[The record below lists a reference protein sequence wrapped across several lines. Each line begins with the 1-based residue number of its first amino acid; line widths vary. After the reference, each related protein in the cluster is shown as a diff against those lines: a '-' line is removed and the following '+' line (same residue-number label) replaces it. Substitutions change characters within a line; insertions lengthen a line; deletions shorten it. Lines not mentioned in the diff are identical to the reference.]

1 MNNSKNPYVILGLDP
16 NKDYSDDEIKKA
28 YHKNVLKY
36 HPDKNKSPDAAEKF
50 IEIHTAYE
58 ILSSNKSKYES
69 FNIEQKNEFYNII
82 KNSIVAK
89 YPNFN
94 NYLDFFTSLFYSSE
108 NDFKDEILNNDFN
121 TIYSSFINKLPN
133 AVSKFSQQLQSLKE
147 NYNKNH
153 ITNQNN
159 LNLINNND
167 LINEDKEEK
176 EELDLDIVSSISCSI
191 ADKIK
196 NKYRKIL
203 VKRDTRDDIIL
214 YVPLRK
220 HKMVFKGDGEIF
232 NDRFGDIVINIHCYD
247 EKDKLKIIDNKHVL
261 YKINIDVYDYLF
273 GGNKEVIIGND
284 IINFNLIPLSLDFI
298 FINDKGIPDDDNN
311 YGNLI
316 ISPYLKDYSNLK
328 NDIMKLCKN

>member
-1 MNNSKNPYVILGLDP
+1 MNNSKNPYIILGLDP
-16 NKDYSDDEIKKA
+16 IKEYSDDEIKKA

-36 HPDKNKSPDAAEKF
+36 HPDKNKSDDAAEKF

-58 ILSSNKSKYES
+58 ILSTNKTQYDS
-69 FNIEQKNEFYNII
+69 FNIEQKNEFYYII
-82 KNSIVAK
+82 KNSIAAK

-94 NYLDFFTSLFYSSE
+94 NYLDFFTSLFYNSE
-108 NDFKDEILNNDFN
+108 NDFKDEILNNDFS
-121 TIYSSFINKLPN
+121 TIYSSFIKKLPI
-133 AVSKFSQQLQSLKE
+133 AVSKFNQQLETLKE
-147 NYNKNH
+147 NYHKNILNTP
-153 ITNQNN
+153 ITNN
-159 LNLINNND
+159 LVENND
-167 LINEDKEEK
+167 LVKEEK
-176 EELDLDIVSSISCSI
+176 EELDLDIVSSISCSLV
-191 ADKIK
+191 DKIK
-196 NKYRKIL
+196 NKHRKIL

-220 HKMVFKGDGEIF
+220 HKMVFKGDGEMF

-298 FINDKGIPDDDNN
+298 FINDKGIPDDDNI